1 MILSLVSLKMEVPTS
16 SGKRLAPEQTTTVQK
31 KPMVEDVSPSMMYG
45 NQIVWSDTRK
55 DWYKNVLAVIIEEDN
70 DNRFSFRIISV
81 GKMPLMGAPFSANPS
96 IFTSLSKEIPTTYIS
111 SINMDQAKVL
121 TSFVSFLNAS
131 GKCCTVTQ
139 KVREASSGVSDSD
152 DEEVPDPAI
161 SPAFTDSELLAVQMY
176 YEKLCS
182 AFRSAVVRQFT
193 NAAGKMFFY
202 HLAEFILILRPNKQ
216 YVPYIS
222 TNPHGD
228 CQPGSANITHTIP
241 KPCTRQSEASST
253 TTSSSTEKVSDFV
266 VFDHSAMIYTIVGE
280 IKCDS
285 TNAWRMEETSE
296 GYVGVY
302 L

>member
-1 MILSLVSLKMEVPTS
+1 ME
-16 SGKRLAPEQTTTVQK
+16 TVQFQSLN
-31 KPMVEDVSPSMMYG
+31 PQLTTSIQMLSRFYSVI
-45 NQIVWSDTRK
+45 QIIRC
-55 DWYKNVLAVIIEEDN
+55 VLSIQ
-70 DNRFSFRIISV
+70 FRSS
-81 GKMPLMGAPFSANPS
+81 KPS
-96 IFTSLSKEIPTTYIS
+96 IFISLSKEVPTTYSS

-152 DEEVPDPAI
+152 DEEVADPAI
-161 SPAFTDSELLAVQMY
+161 SPAFTDSELLAVQTY

-182 AFRSAVVRQFT
+182 AFRSAVVHQFT
-193 NAAGKMFFY
+193 NAAGKMFY

-241 KPCTRQSEASST
+241 KPCTRQPEASST

-266 VFDHSAMIYTIVGE
+266 VFDHSTMTMTKLNKRTLNNCESSDHLDIIRV
-280 IKCDS
+280 I
-285 TNAWRMEETSE
+285 
-296 GYVGVY
+296 
-302 L
+302 